1 MNLSQD
7 LLEQGRS
14 STRKVKEGLFLSDG
28 LDPFI
33 WLELGGGGGRGLLNE
48 RRVWI
53 RGERSGKGTHVF
65 DNSFPQVVRFSR

>member
-33 WLELGGGGGRGLLNE
+33 WLELGGGGRGLLNE
-48 RRVWI
+48 WRVWI

>member
-1 MNLSQD
+1 MNLGQD

-33 WLELGGGGGRGLLNE
+33 WLELGGGGTGITE
-48 RRVWI
+48 
-53 RGERSGKGTHVF
+53 
-65 DNSFPQVVRFSR
+65 